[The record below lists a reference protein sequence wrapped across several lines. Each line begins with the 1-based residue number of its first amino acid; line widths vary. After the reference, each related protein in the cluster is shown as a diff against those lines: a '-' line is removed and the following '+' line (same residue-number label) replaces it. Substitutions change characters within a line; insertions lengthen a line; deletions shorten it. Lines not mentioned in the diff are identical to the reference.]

1 MQWRGRRQS
10 GNIEDRRGEQTGGLP
25 PTRGFPRIGFPRSG
39 GGLGGGSLGGGF
51 GRRTGLGGIGTIV
64 IVALI
69 LLFGTN
75 LFNGDDQ
82 SVTNPSA
89 VNQPATTGNPLD
101 TAATTGQVGETGDA
115 ARDFVA
121 VVLADTEDVW
131 HAQFQKLGAT
141 YQEPTLVLFSGAV
154 ESACGFAQAASGPF
168 YCPAD
173 RKVYIDLSFFHELS
187 QRFGAPGDFAQAYVI
202 AHEIGHH
209 VQNLMGVMDK
219 VAALRPQQS
228 REEQNAMSVRV
239 ELQADCFSG
248 VWAHD
253 TQRSKQVLEGGDV
266 EEALGAASAVGD
278 DRIQKQTQGYV
289 VPDAFTHGS
298 AQQRTTWFT
307 RGFEG
312 GDLRACDTF
321 TAAQL

>member
-10 GNIEDRRGEQTGGLP
+10 GNIEDRRGQPTGGLP
-25 PTRGFPRIGFPRSG
+25 PMRGFPRIGFPRSG
-39 GGLGGGSLGGGF
+39 GPFGGGPLGGGF
-51 GRRTGLGGIGTIV
+51 GRRTGLGGIGTIII
-64 IVALI
+64 IVLI

-75 LFNGDDQ
+75 LLQDGDR
-82 SVTNPSA
+82 SVTDPSA
-89 VNQPATTGNPLD
+89 VNRPAATDNPLD
-101 TAATTGQVGETGDA
+101 TGATTGQGGATSDA
-115 ARDFVA
+115 AREFVA

-131 HAQFQKLGAT
+131 HAQFQKLGTA

-154 ESACGFAQAASGPF
+154 ESACGFARSATGPF

-173 RKVYIDLSFFHELS
+173 RKAYIDLSFFRELS

-209 VQNLMGVMDK
+209 VQNLMGLMDK
-219 VAALRPQQS
+219 VAALRPEQS
-228 REEQNAMSVRV
+228 QDEQNALSVRV
-239 ELQADCFSG
+239 ELQADCFAG

-253 TQRSKQVLEGGDV
+253 TQRSKQVLESGDV

-298 AQQRTTWFT
+298 AEQRMTWFT

-321 TAAQL
+321 AAAQL